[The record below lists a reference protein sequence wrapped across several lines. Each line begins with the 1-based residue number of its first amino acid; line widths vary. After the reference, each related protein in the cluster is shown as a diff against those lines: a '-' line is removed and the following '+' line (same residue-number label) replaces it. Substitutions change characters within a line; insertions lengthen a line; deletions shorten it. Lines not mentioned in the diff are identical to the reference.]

1 MMLRKGGLYILLL
14 VVLTLSLLAS
24 GTAGQLPARRP
35 LIAAPPPDFDL
46 ILSYVTVTA
55 SKGVAPRLSAKD
67 LQLFEDNKEQKI
79 DYFAVQD
86 QPATVGILWGG
97 GTAFDDPPPDFDMRE
112 CPKTFMKNMVPGSE
126 YFVLSGDAV
135 TTSYTTNIE
144 LIPPAFRLSGANTD
158 TVYIGLDVLKEGA
171 NSRKLLLVIT
181 TPQGGGGGQLQNT
194 YVESAAIRQGYQ
206 THIMS
211 FSGPTTEPQNNEGQ
225 IFLNEIAELTGG
237 SFFFGVPSRVAC
249 VNLAKEL
256 QVQYLVGYH
265 PTNSAKDGKWRRLSV
280 KVNSA
285 EDGPK
290 LKARIRRGYYA
301 AKEPR

>member
-1 MMLRKGGLYILLL
+1 M
-14 VVLTLSLLAS
+14 
-24 GTAGQLPARRP
+24 TAVAVGQLPARRP
-35 LIAAPPPDFDL
+35 LVPPPPPDFNL
-46 ILSYVTVTA
+46 ILSYITVTA
-55 SKGVAPRLSAKD
+55 SKGTAPRLSAKD
-67 LQLFEDNKEQKI
+67 FQLFEDNEEQKI

-86 QPATVGILWGG
+86 QPATIGILWGG
-97 GTAFDDPPPDFDMRE
+97 GTGFDNPGPDPDVRE
-112 CPKTFMKNMVPGSE
+112 CPRAFMKNMVAGSE
-126 YFVLSGDAV
+126 YFLLSGDTV
-135 TTSYTTNIE
+135 TTPYTTNIG
-144 LIPPAFRLSGANTD
+144 LIPNNFRLSGASTD
-158 TVYIGLDVLKEGA
+158 TVFIGFDVLKEAA
-171 NSRKLLLVIT
+171 NSRRILLVIT
-181 TPQGGGGGQLQNT
+181 TQQGGGGGQLENA
-194 YVESAAIRQGYQ
+194 YVERAAIRQAYQ

-280 KVNSA
+280 KVNAA